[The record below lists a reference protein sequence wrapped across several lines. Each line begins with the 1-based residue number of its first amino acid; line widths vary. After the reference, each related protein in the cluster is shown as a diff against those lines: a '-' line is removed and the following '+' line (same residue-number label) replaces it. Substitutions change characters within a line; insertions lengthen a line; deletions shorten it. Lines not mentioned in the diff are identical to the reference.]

1 MYEREGQGNL
11 NWEKKKISG
20 SYSTDPDLS
29 KLNKIF
35 PFESLRKLISPP
47 IVEESCQADQK
58 HLSTIIKTISTVT
71 KLESYQSLLQI
82 VLKCKVLK
90 YPSARTSYLS
100 CLQLHCGPN
109 VMRFYD
115 AESTT
120 TINEKYWNRN
130 KHVGI
135 SSSLFFKGYF
145 LWIWLW
151 I

>member
-1 MYEREGQGNL
+1 MKGRDKAILTER
-11 NWEKKKISG
+11 KKKISG